1 MMFNSMWKGIFLCV
15 ILLVG
20 DPFITL
26 KAQTQNYAVV
36 TPDELAHYCPQT

>member
-1 MMFNSMWKGIFLCV
+1 MFDSMWKGIFLCV

-26 KAQTQNYAVV
+26 KAQTQNYATVSPV
-36 TPDELAHYCPQT
+36 ELAHNTPKS